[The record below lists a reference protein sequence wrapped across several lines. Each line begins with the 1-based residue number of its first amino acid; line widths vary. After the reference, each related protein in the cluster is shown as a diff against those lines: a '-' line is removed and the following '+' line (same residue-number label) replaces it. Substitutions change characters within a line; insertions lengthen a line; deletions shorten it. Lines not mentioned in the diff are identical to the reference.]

1 MIIRSLKYICLTAC
15 LVLISSCSRKVIMGA
30 VESYEIATHQQG
42 TMSVKSWVTGGT
54 KNASFHAA
62 QNTLEKLLFVGVPNT
77 AVKRPLY
84 KGERQTSP
92 HKDYFDGLLARPF
105 QYVTVGTY
113 SASDRI
119 KTSSGTKVGVVCTV
133 QYKSLIRKLEND
145 NVIKAMSEW

>member
-62 QNTLEKLLFVGVPNT
+62 QNALSKVLFNGVPGT

-84 KGERQTSP
+84 KGDRMAR
-92 HKDYFDGLLARPF
+92 KVYFDNLLENPF
-105 QYVTVGTY
+105 TYVSVGTF
-113 SASDRI
+113 SAEDRI
-119 KTSSGTKVGVVCTV
+119 KTSSGVKVGVVCNV
-133 QYKSLIRKLEND
+133 NYKSLRRKLEAD
-145 NVIKAMSEW
+145 GIIEAFGQ